1 MAIPLQVTF
10 DAADPVALSGFLATA
25 LGYVEQPPPEGMA
38 SWDEWARRAGIPED
52 EWDDSAAIVDP
63 DGVRPRLLF
72 QKVPE
77 AKTAKNRVHLDV
89 NAGAPDHDRGRVE
102 AHVEKLVTAG
112 GSVQR
117 RAEEHGEYWVVM
129 TDPEGN
135 EFCVQ

>member
-1 MAIPLQVTF
+1 MAIPIQVTF
-10 DAADPVALSGFLATA
+10 DAADPVALSRFWATA
-25 LGYVEQPPPEGMA
+25 LGYVEQPPPDGMA
-38 SWDEWARRAGIPED
+38 SWDEWARRAGVPED

-77 AKTAKNRVHLDV
+77 GRTAKNRMHLDV
-89 NAGAPDHDRGRVE
+89 NAGTPDHDRDRVE
-102 AHVEKLVTAG
+102 AHVEKLVAAG
-112 GSVQR
+112 ADVQGR
-117 RAEEHGEYWVVM
+117 VEEHDQYWVVM